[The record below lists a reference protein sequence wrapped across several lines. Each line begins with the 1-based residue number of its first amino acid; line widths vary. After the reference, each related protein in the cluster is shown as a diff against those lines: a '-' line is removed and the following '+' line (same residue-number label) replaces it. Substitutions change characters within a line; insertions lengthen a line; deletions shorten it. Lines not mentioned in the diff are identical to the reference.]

1 VPEDPFVLEANMIR
15 VLVVAIAFLS
25 VSAMADTGP
34 CSSGIQDPP
43 IFSLVASSP
52 VRVTFSDTVHAVLSA
67 PSVTITGNEITVVQ
81 TEYETLVAPPASCN
95 RQSIPLGD
103 LAPGPYTLTWKYQTL
118 QSFTLETFPFVF
130 TLPESSPCVAG
141 VSIQP
146 QSPGLGQPVS
156 ILYSATFRGFL
167 ETPAV
172 TLAGS
177 QITIDQQAVIAD
189 PAFSGHVP
197 CARGIVQIGALQA
210 GYYTVTVRSPTLA
223 PMSDAFIVRQP
234 VRSRAVRGH

>member
-1 VPEDPFVLEANMIR
+1 
-15 VLVVAIAFLS
+15 
-25 VSAMADTGP
+25 
-34 CSSGIQDPP
+34 
-43 IFSLVASSP
+43 
-52 VRVTFSDTVHAVLSA
+52 VRVTFSDTVHAILSEPA
-67 PSVTITGNEITVVQ
+67 VTIAGNEITVVQ
-81 TEYETLVAPPASCN
+81 TEFETLVAPPASCN
-95 RQSIPLGD
+95 RQSVPLGD
-103 LAPGPYTLTWKYQTL
+103 LAPGPYRLIWKYQTL
-118 QSFTLETFPFVF
+118 QHFTLETLTFDF
-130 TLPESSPCVAG
+130 TLPEASPCVAG

-146 QSPGLGQPVS
+146 QSQMVGQRFS
-156 ILYSATFRGFL
+156 ILYTATFRGFL

-210 GYYTVTVRSPTLA
+210 GNYTVTVRSTTFGPF
-223 PMSDAFIVRQP
+223 SDAFIVRQP

>member
-1 VPEDPFVLEANMIR
+1 MTRMLF
-15 VLVVAIAFLS
+15 VAIAFLS

-34 CSSGIQDPP
+34 CSAGIQDPP

-52 VRVTFSDTVHAVLSA
+52 VRVTFSDTVHAILS
-67 PSVTITGNEITVVQ
+67 PPLVTIDGSEITLVQ
-81 TEYETLVAPPASCN
+81 TVYETLVAPPASCN

-103 LAPGPYTLTWKYQTL
+103 LAPGSYTLIWKYQTL
-118 QSFTLETFPFVF
+118 QNFTLATFSFAF
-130 TLPESSPCVAG
+130 TLPEASPCVVG

-146 QSPGLGQPVS
+146 QSPGVGQPVL
-156 ILYSATFRGFL
+156 ILYAASFRGFL

-172 TLAGS
+172 AIEGS

-189 PAFSGHVP
+189 PAFPGHVP
-197 CARGIVQIGALQA
+197 CARGIVQIGGLQA
-210 GYYTVTVRSPTLA
+210 GNYRVTVRSPTFGPL
-223 PMSDAFIVRQP
+223 SDAFVVRQP